1 MRARTYMH
9 QDIHQLIT
17 VIKALCTRH
26 MQGQSRHYLLSKFCY
41 CEKIQEKKFTKM
53 FIMLN

>member
-1 MRARTYMH
+1 MYQA
-9 QDIHQLIT
+9 
-17 VIKALCTRH
+17 
-26 MQGQSRHYLLSKFCY
+26 QGQSRHYLLSKFCY